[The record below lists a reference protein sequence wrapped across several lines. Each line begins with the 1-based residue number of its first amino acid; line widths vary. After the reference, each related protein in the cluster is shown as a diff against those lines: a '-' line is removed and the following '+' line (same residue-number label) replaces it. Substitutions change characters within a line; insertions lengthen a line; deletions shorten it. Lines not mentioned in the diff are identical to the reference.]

1 MAQNLVPSK
10 KFSDLTLVKLAREV
24 AMNIQSIETILE
36 ANQID
41 IETWE
46 NIKVHPKFNQYLES
60 ETSSWNSAI
69 NTHERVKLKSAAVIE
84 DWLPEA
90 YARMHDASENLNAK
104 TELGKLVARLAGMG
118 LTNTNIT
125 DGSGERFSVTINLG
139 NDAQLK
145 FEKEMPMKTID
156 GSLED

>member
-1 MAQNLVPSK
+1 MAQNVVRTK
-10 KFSDLTLVKLAREV
+10 KIDDLTLVQLAREI

-36 ANQID
+36 THQID
-41 IETWE
+41 VDTWDRLKVTPRFVQLLET
-46 NIKVHPKFNQYLES
+46 

-69 NTHERVKLKSAAVIE
+69 NTHERVKLKSAALVE

-90 YARMHDASENLNAK
+90 YARMNDTTENLNAK
-104 TELGKLVARLAGMG
+104 TELAKLVARLAGMG
-118 LTNTNIT
+118 LNNTSIT

-145 FEKEMPMKTID
+145 FEKELPMKVIEGD
-156 GSLED
+156 EL

>member
-36 ANQID
+36 TNQID

-46 NIKVHPKFNQYLES
+46 NIKVHPRFNQYLES

-118 LTNTNIT
+118 LTNTHVT

-145 FEKEMPMKTID
+145 FEKEIPMKTID

>member
-1 MAQNLVPSK
+1 MAQIQLHTK
-10 KFSDLTLVKLAREV
+10 KFNDLTLVKLAREV

-46 NIKVHPKFNQYLES
+46 DIKVLPKFNQLLES
-60 ETSSWNSAI
+60 ETSAWNSAI

-90 YARMHDASENLNAK
+90 YARMHDQSENLNAK